1 MKFMFQGNRAHMTT
15 CNINKNNI
23 NIKDI
28 CNMRNK

>member
-1 MKFMFQGNRAHMTT
+1 MFEWNRAHMTT
-15 CNINKNNI
+15 RNINKNNI